1 LREKEVGR
9 RQPKRL
15 PRRPKKAV
23 FAAFARAPLSS
34 EAATWAPLVVDTAD
48 RHFAAACPFPLR
60 ESTADVG
67 DEAQRSHAEGRGG
80 VYREAASRREGT
92 RIPDLVKGTGVG
104 G

>member
-1 LREKEVGR
+1 MRFSRTRMPWLAR
-9 RQPKRL
+9 RDQEGT
-15 PRRPKKAV
+15 A
-23 FAAFARAPLSS
+23 
-34 EAATWAPLVVDTAD
+34 DTAD